1 MSLAHRTVATPLG
14 KMLLAASAKG
24 IALCEFVDG
33 RQARDLLAKVPAD
46 TRDEAPG
53 AAAAA
58 RRHLDRAAREL
69 AAYFRGRLTKFT
81 VPFDLRGGAF
91 EVSVWRALLEV
102 PFGRTAT
109 YGAIAKRL
117 GKPGAA
123 RAVGLAN
130 GRNPIAIAVPCHRIV
145 GSDGRL
151 VGYGGG
157 LERKRALLEHEGG
170 LALRP

>member
-14 KMLLAASAKG
+14 KMILAASPQG

-33 RQARDLLAKVPAD
+33 RPARDLLAKIPAEA
-46 TRDEAPG
+46 RDG
-53 AAAAA
+53 ALGAGGAA

-69 AAYFRGRLTKFT
+69 ATYFRGSLTKFT
-81 VPFDLRGGAF
+81 VPLDLRGGAF

-102 PFGRTAT
+102 PFGRTTT
-109 YGAIAKRL
+109 YGAIANRI
-117 GKPGAA
+117 GRPGAA

-130 GRNPIAIAVPCHRIV
+130 SRNPIAIAVPCHRIV

-157 LERKRALLEHEGG
+157 LDRKKALLEHEGG

>member
-14 KMLLAASAKG
+14 KMILAASPMG
-24 IALCEFVDG
+24 LALCEFVDG
-33 RQARDLLAKVPAD
+33 RPARDLLTKIPAEA
-46 TRDEAPG
+46 RDDGPG
-53 AAAAA
+53 TTPAA
-58 RRHLDRAAREL
+58 RRHLDRSAREL

-81 VPFDLRGGAF
+81 GPFDLRGGAF

-102 PFGRTAT
+102 PFGRTTT

-117 GKPGAA
+117 GRPGAA

-130 GRNPIAIAVPCHRIV
+130 GRNPIAIAIPCHRIV

-157 LERKRALLEHEGG
+157 LDRKRALLEHEGG
-170 LALRP
+170 LALQP